1 MGREKQNQVKCRI
14 PKRIRQLLI
23 LLIWLLLWQLLAVL
37 IHNRILFVGPAEAF
51 AALFLQLP
59 TTGFWR
65 TVLHSSFRIC
75 SGYLLAFL
83 LGVLFGILA
92 YKKWYV
98 EEFLEPAV
106 ALLQSVPVASFVI
119 LALIWIGSKNLAVL
133 ISFVIVFPV
142 IYRNTLQDMKAADE
156 QLL

>member
-98 EEFLEPAV
+98 EEFL
-106 ALLQSVPVASFVI
+106 
-119 LALIWIGSKNLAVL
+119 
-133 ISFVIVFPV
+133 
-142 IYRNTLQDMKAADE
+142 
-156 QLL
+156 